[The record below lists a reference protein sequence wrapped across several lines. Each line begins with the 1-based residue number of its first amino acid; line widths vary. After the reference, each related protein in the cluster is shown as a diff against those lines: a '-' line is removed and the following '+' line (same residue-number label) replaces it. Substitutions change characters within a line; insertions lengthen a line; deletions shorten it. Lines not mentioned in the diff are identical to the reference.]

1 MTGLFAKII
10 TNKNSGF
17 FLDPRIARAVGPDG
31 HPWPMQFVACSGTP
45 LRRHTACHRD
55 VSLWPVHS
63 QAACITAPL
72 RTCAAHKLPPPAQA
86 SLPPTVF
93 RLPPRS
99 RPSQGLTGRTAIPGR
114 CSLRPA
120 PALRRSGT
128 PLRRYAACH
137 QAYSLWQAHSL
148 AACITAPLRTYA
160 PPRLRRPQTAPTR
173 PGVPAPFSLSLR
185 SYFLISINT
194 PSPANQVK
202 PVASVGCENL
212 GWVVC
217 NWKW

>member
-1 MTGLFAKII
+1 MSGLFAKII
-10 TNKNSGF
+10 TNKNKLYHVGCQWNCCAISIPPGCIQA
-17 FLDPRIARAVGPDG
+17 PSPIPAIARADGPDG
-31 HPWPMQFVACSGTP
+31 HPWPMQFVGCAGTP
-45 LRRHTACHRD
+45 LRRHTACHRV

-99 RPSQGLTGRTAIPGR
+99 RPSQGLTGRAAIHGR

-173 PGVPAPFSLSLR
+173 PGVPAP
-185 SYFLISINT
+185 
-194 PSPANQVK
+194 
-202 PVASVGCENL
+202 
-212 GWVVC
+212 
-217 NWKW
+217 

>member
-1 MTGLFAKII
+1 MQGLLPGI
-10 TNKNSGF
+10 TRFLGGWNNFDDWFVRKNYYEQKF
-17 FLDPRIARAVGPDG
+17 WFL
-31 HPWPMQFVACSGTP
+31 
-45 LRRHTACHRD
+45 
-55 VSLWPVHS
+55 
-63 QAACITAPL
+63 
-72 RTCAAHKLPPPAQA
+72 
-86 SLPPTVF
+86 
-93 RLPPRS
+93 PRS
-99 RPSQGLTGRTAIPGR
+99 QPSQGLTGRTAIPGR

-128 PLRRYAACH
+128 PLRRYAGCH
-137 QAYSLWQAHSL
+137 QAYSPWQVHSQ